1 MQPTSRQQEA
11 ITRGGQDV
19 LVTASAGTGKTEVLS
34 RRVLH
39 LLVSHDRPTRIDR
52 LLVVTFT
59 RAAAAELRER
69 IAKALLGRTCPGGG
83 VELADSA
90 VRRRLAQQVDLL
102 DTSHIETIDAW
113 CQRLVRSEFVAAGVD
128 PGFGVLEPPEAG
140 ALRQQVL
147 QRLFEWLYRSA
158 DELACRA
165 RAWIESHRE
174 PSDGFLMEMI
184 LQLNL
189 FREHLVS
196 PAAWLAEVRRHASQS
211 AAAASDGASELLL
224 AAVAEECNLQ
234 LRALSRAAGDGAA
247 PVWMHD
253 YGARLRGWA
262 AAGREALVGV
272 LDEISI
278 YRLPQVNAGS
288 DEESAAIGGAGFRDV
303 EAWFKQ
309 RIKER
314 FDTVELQRWMADCAH
329 TGPLLLT
336 LLDLE
341 ERYQRD
347 LLAAKQSR
355 GRYEFAD
362 IQRFALNLLWD
373 RSKGI
378 GAVPTPIALAVRQR
392 YDHILVDEFQDTS
405 PVQAEIFEAIGR
417 REPQAGNRFFV
428 GDVKQSIYGF
438 RRAEPRL
445 FAERAA
451 ATRQGQRNGLVLELT
466 DNFRTH
472 PGILAGLNRLFEQLF
487 EPELGGSPY
496 GESERLTAGRAEIEN
511 PTLDADPR
519 ISVHVLPWRKEF
531 EEDDESVTPAAAP
544 SLERVEREAG
554 VVAREISDMLRRGV
568 QIPQAAADGRPA
580 LRPLRPADI
589 AVLIRTAHVK
599 ASQVA
604 RMLRKAGIVCAAN
617 GRESILDWLE
627 AQDLCHALRLIGQAG
642 QDVPL
647 ASYLRGPYVGASESQ
662 LLALRRHRPEG
673 DFHQA
678 VSAYRRSGDDAALR
692 EILERA
698 FDQLDRWRIAARTL
712 DLPAL
717 VRRIL
722 QDMDGDCL
730 ALSQPAGE
738 QRLAALEA
746 LCELAAEFNTG
757 GIHDFVAML
766 DESQAAEQAP
776 RAPVV
781 GDPDAVQVMTIHAS
795 KGLEFPIV
803 FLIDAGSRFNLKSAS
818 AALQL
823 HDRLG
828 AGLRFFHRPGRAAW
842 RDVRHALIADASLA
856 REKEE
861 ELRLLYVAATRARE
875 KLFIVG
881 HGQARALDAFRAPP
895 SLSPQPVPLVHKLSA
910 ACVLDWL
917 APALRAIELRKFV
930 AVQLETPAPEPDGPN
945 SGATLLP
952 MAHGPPEA
960 QDDDVDSKWV
970 ERGAALL
977 QAAAFSGAFPA
988 TLSATGVRDLARE
1001 GLETAGGRGRAIGSQ
1016 RLGGFPWESS
1026 AGEVATRALAGD
1038 ADGLAL
1044 GVLMHQFLRHAD
1056 LAVLADHAG
1065 VEREV
1070 MRLLH
1075 AGLLSEP
1082 QAEGLDRAGL
1092 AWFGGTELCAALAGR
1107 GSALQREAPFVWGER
1122 LGETEELTLVRGVL
1136 DVLVADQDGVQVV
1149 DYKTDRLRS
1158 DEALSARAA
1167 EYGWQVRAYAEAVR
1181 AATGFPI
1188 RRLSLVFLAARQIV
1202 EIDPIPLNLPAI
1214 WKASRTAGRTPGT
1227 FRPVD
1232 RPGS

>member
-39 LLVSHDRPTRIDR
+39 LLLSHDRPTRIDR

-69 IAKALLGRTCPGGG
+69 IAKALLRRTYSGDS
-83 VELADSA
+83 VELADSS

-113 CQRLVRSEFVAAGVD
+113 CQRLVRSEFAAAGVD
-128 PGFGVLEPPEAG
+128 PGFGVLEPLEAG

-158 DELACRA
+158 DELARRA

-184 LQLNL
+184 LQLNR

-211 AAAASDGASELLL
+211 AAAASAGASELLL
-224 AAVAEECNLQ
+224 AAVADECNLQ

-247 PVWMHD
+247 SAWMHD
-253 YGARLRGWA
+253 YGAQLGRWA

-272 LDEISI
+272 LDEISTYKI
-278 YRLPQVNAGS
+278 PQGDAGS
-288 DEESAAIGGAGFRDV
+288 DEESAGSGGVGHRDV

-314 FDTVELQRWMADCAH
+314 FDPVELQRWMADCAH

-355 GRYEFAD
+355 SRYEFAD
-362 IQRFALNLLWD
+362 IQRFTLNLLWG
-373 RSKGI
+373 RSKGG
-378 GAVPTPIALAVRQR
+378 GAASTPIALALRQR
-392 YDHILVDEFQDTS
+392 YDHILVDEFQDIS

-445 FAERAA
+445 FADRAA

-472 PGILAGLNRLFEQLF
+472 PGILSGLNRIFEQLF
-487 EPELGGSPY
+487 EPELGGSSY

-519 ISVHVLPWRKEF
+519 ISVHVLPWRTEY
-531 EEDDESVTPAAAP
+531 EEDDESGTATAAP

-554 VVAREISDMLRRGV
+554 VVARQISDMLRRGV
-568 QIPQAAADGRPA
+568 QIPQTGADGRPA

-617 GRESILDWLE
+617 GREPILDWLE
-627 AQDLCHALRLIGQAG
+627 VQDVCNALRLIGQAG

-647 ASYLRGPYVGASESQ
+647 ASYLRGPYVGASESH

-692 EILERA
+692 AILDRA

-766 DESQAAEQAP
+766 DEVETADQAP

-781 GDPDAVQVMTIHAS
+781 GNPDAVQVMTIHAS
-795 KGLEFPIV
+795 KGLEFPVV
-803 FLIDAGSRFNLKSAS
+803 FLIDAGSRFNLKSGS

-828 AGLRFFHRPGRAAW
+828 AGLRFFHRPSRAAW
-842 RDVRHALIADASLA
+842 RDVRHALIADASLS

-875 KLFIVG
+875 KLYIVG
-881 HGQARALDAFRAPP
+881 HGRGRTLEAFNEPP
-895 SLSPQPVPLVHKLSA
+895 SRNRQRVPLVHKLSA

-917 APALRAIELRKFV
+917 APALRAIELREFV
-930 AVQLETPAPEPDGPN
+930 AVHQETPASEPDGHESAAAFQPQ
-945 SGATLLP
+945 AD
-952 MAHGPPEA
+952 APPQA
-960 QDDDVDSKWV
+960 QDDRVESDWV

-977 QAAAFSGAFPA
+977 QAAPFSGALPA
-988 TLSATGVRDLARE
+988 TLSATGVRDLARD
-1001 GLETAGGRGRAIGSQ
+1001 GLESAGGRGRATGSQ
-1016 RLGGFPWESS
+1016 RLGGFPWETR
-1026 AGEVATRALAGD
+1026 GGDVATGALEAE
-1038 ADGLAL
+1038 AEGLAQ

-1070 MRLLH
+1070 ERLLQ
-1075 AGLLSEP
+1075 AGLLSQP

-1107 GSALQREAPFVWGER
+1107 GSTLQREAPFVWGER
-1122 LGETEELTLVRGVL
+1122 LGESDELTLVRGVL
-1136 DVLVADQDGVQVV
+1136 DVLVADRDGVQVV

-1181 AATGFPI
+1181 AATGLPL
-1188 RRLSLVFLAARQIV
+1188 RRLSLVFLSARRIV
-1202 EIDPIPLNLPAI
+1202 EVDPVPLDLPAI
-1214 WKASRTAGRTPGT
+1214 WKASRAAGRLPDA

-1232 RPGS
+1232 RSSS